1 MRIGLIDVDG
11 HNFPNLALMKISAW
25 HKERGDRVE
34 WWWGEMFYYDV
45 IYKSKVFSDAYSP
58 DVPDPVNV
66 GRLVKGGTG
75 YAIRLVDGREIY
87 DKSADRPLP
96 QEMEAMVPDY
106 SIYPEYNFAVA
117 MTSRGCPRGC
127 AFCHVAAKEGRQSI
141 KVADVSQ
148 FWQGQKLIECLDPN
162 LLACRDK
169 LDLLEQYAE
178 TRAEVN
184 FNQGLDIRLMTDAD
198 LQAINRVRLKKV
210 HFAWDNPADDL
221 IERFRWYAGNAG
233 HKPKGSY
240 GTVYCLTNF
249 EDCSVEDHIQRALA
263 RCYALRD
270 LGYDPYVMIYDK
282 PHAARDIRRL
292 QRYVNNKR
300 IFNAV
305 LRFEDYL

>member
-96 QEMEAMVPDY
+96 QEMEAMAPDY
-106 SIYPEYNFAVA
+106 SIYPEYDFAVA
-117 MTSRGCPRGC
+117 MTTRGCPRGC
-127 AFCHVAAKEGRQSI
+127 AFCHVAAKEGRQSV
-141 KVADVSQ
+141 KVADLSQ
-148 FWQGQKLIECLDPN
+148 YWKGQSLIECLDPN
-162 LLACRDK
+162 ILACRDK

-178 TRAEVN
+178 TRVQVD

-198 LQAINRVRLKKV
+198 LQVLNRVRLKNV

-221 IERFRWYAGNAG
+221 TERFQWYAGNAG

-249 EDCSVEDHIQRALA
+249 EDCSVEDHVQRALA
-263 RCYALRD
+263 RCYVLRD
-270 LGYDPYVMIYDK
+270 LGYVPYVMIYDK